1 MATPKKSVVKQSP
14 KFQQILA
21 ASGQDLL
28 DRRSQLIF
36 NGTNAAMQ
44 DHITTLSRKRDA
56 IELEILNLTDLSVKT
71 RDSLRPGNKD
81 FNPAEWIKQMCDLR
95 AEIELINDDLFI
107 AEQIQQEYFV
117 APIAEEETEA

>member
-1 MATPKKSVVKQSP
+1 MATPRKSVAKVATP

-36 NGTNAAMQ
+36 TGTNDAMQ
-44 DHITTLSRKRDA
+44 DHITALRRKKNA
-56 IELEILNLTDLSVKT
+56 VELEILNLTDLSVKT

-81 FNPAEWIKQMCDLR
+81 FNPAEWIKQMCELR

-107 AEQIQQEYFV
+107 AEEIQTEYFV
-117 APIAEEETEA
+117 ASTEETEA

>member
-1 MATPKKSVVKQSP
+1 MAVAKKQSVKGTP

-36 NGTNAAMQ
+36 TGTNDAMS
-44 DHITTLSRKRDA
+44 DHLTALRRKRNA
-56 IELEILNLTDLSVKT
+56 VELEILNLTDLSVKT

-81 FNPAEWIKQMCDLR
+81 FNPNEWVKQMCELQT
-95 AEIELINDDLFI
+95 EIAVINDDIFI
-107 AEQIQQEYFV
+107 AEAIQAEYFLV
-117 APIAEEETEA
+117 PSTKEAE

>member
-1 MATPKKSVVKQSP
+1 MAVDKKQSAKGTP

-36 NGTNAAMQ
+36 TGTNDAMS
-44 DHITTLSRKRDA
+44 DHLTALRRKRNQV
-56 IELEILNLTDLSVKT
+56 ELEILNLTDLSVKT

-81 FNPAEWIKQMCDLR
+81 FNPNEWVKQMCELQT
-95 AEIELINDDLFI
+95 EIEVINDDI
-107 AEQIQQEYFV
+107 SVAEAIQAEYFLV
-117 APIAEEETEA
+117 PSTEAAE

>member
-1 MATPKKSVVKQSP
+1 MATSKKVAIVGTP

-36 NGTNAAMQ
+36 TGTNDAMT
-44 DHITTLSRKRDA
+44 DHLTVLRRKRNKV
-56 IELEILNLTDLSVKT
+56 ELEILNLTDLSVKT

-81 FNPAEWIKQMCDLR
+81 FNPNEWVKQMCELQT
-95 AEIELINDDLFI
+95 EIEVINDDIFI
-107 AEQIQQEYFV
+107 AESIQAEYFLV
-117 APIAEEETEA
+117 PSTEIAE

>member
-1 MATPKKSVVKQSP
+1 MATYKKLVIVGTP

-36 NGTNAAMQ
+36 KGTNAAME
-44 DHITTLSRKRDA
+44 DKLTSLNRKKDA
-56 IELEILNLTDLSVKT
+56 VELEILNLTDLSVKT

-81 FNPAEWIKQMCDLR
+81 FDPTLWIEKMCELYT
-95 AEIELINDDLFI
+95 EIEVINDDIFI
-107 AEQIQQEYFV
+107 AENIQKEFFLTSDESAV
-117 APIAEEETEA
+117 

>member
-1 MATPKKSVVKQSP
+1 MGTVKKSVAGTP

-36 NGTNAAMQ
+36 TGTNDAMS
-44 DHITTLSRKRDA
+44 DHLTALRRKRNQV
-56 IELEILNLTDLSVKT
+56 ELEILNLTDLSVKT

-81 FNPAEWIKQMCDLR
+81 FNPNEWVKQMCELQT
-95 AEIELINDDLFI
+95 EIEVINDDIAI
-107 AEQIQQEYFV
+107 AEAIQAEYFLV
-117 APIAEEETEA
+117 PTGTTEG

>member
-1 MATPKKSVVKQSP
+1 MATAKKSTVSTP

-36 NGTNAAMQ
+36 TGTNDAMQ
-44 DHITTLSRKRDA
+44 DHIVALRRKKNA
-56 IELEILNLTDLSVKT
+56 VELEILNLTDLSVKT

-81 FNPAEWIKQMCDLR
+81 FKPAEWIQQMCDLR
-95 AEIELINDDLFI
+95 AEIKLIDEDLEVALEI
-107 AEQIQQEYFV
+107 EEEYFLV
-117 APIAEEETEA
+117 ADSSQEA

>member
-1 MATPKKSVVKQSP
+1 MGVTKKSAIVKGVTP

-21 ASGQDLL
+21 ASGQELL

-36 NGTNAAMQ
+36 KGASAAME
-44 DHITTLSRKRDA
+44 DHLTILNRRKDA

-81 FNPAEWIKQMCDLR
+81 FNPNEWVAKMC
-95 AEIELINDDLFI
+95 ELQTEVEVVNDDIFV
-107 AEQIQQEYFV
+107 AEGIQAEYFLV
-117 APIAEEETEA
+117 QTPEETK